1 MYLKKL
7 HISNFRC
14 FRDYTIEF
22 APGVTV
28 LFGKNG
34 SGKSTLIHAIHKAL
48 SFAFKND
55 KVDGGELT
63 LSSGFPS
70 LRPNQYRKKE
80 DIVRDEKS
88 GLSLPDICIHAE
100 ADFLETT
107 LDWDMYALTSTFAL
121 QPSKYKTAYKLLMS
135 RIKETGTFPVF
146 AYFSDSFPHLSTK
159 ASTLSK
165 TQLSLRNLGYLGW
178 DDETAYS
185 DLWITRLTKIW
196 TIWNRAKMNVM
207 QEESALANCEKLK
220 ASGDINENE
229 YREDVDLHR
238 ARLENAL
245 KDFNKYNPEISS
257 IRECLVNFSKK
268 LPGIDVLDFFV
279 SVYEEDGLCLET
291 KDGQNPPFEKLPA
304 GYKRIFYMALDIAYR
319 SYILNGNTDS
329 EGIVVIDEIDLHL
342 HPALEQVVLQCFQ
355 ETFPNIQFIVSTHS
369 PLVLTDIDTVTG
381 RNKVMRMTPAC
392 DAPEECRNIYGIDYN
407 QMLEENMGV
416 RKRKPEFQELFD
428 KAWDEVAEKNTEA
441 AKAIVDKLEAKK
453 TPADQIELI
462 QLRAI
467 INRIEIIGK

>member
-55 KVDGGELT
+55 KVKEGEIT
-63 LSSGFPS
+63 LASGFPS

-88 GLSLPDICIHAE
+88 GFPLPDINIHAE
-100 ADFLETT
+100 ADFLNAN
-107 LDWDMYALTSTFAL
+107 LKWDMYALTSTFAL

-146 AYFSDSFPHLSTK
+146 AYFSDSFPHISTK
-159 ASTLSK
+159 ASTLTK

-196 TIWNRAKMNVM
+196 TMWDRAKMNVRH
-207 QEESALANCEKLK
+207 EEVALANCEKFK
-220 ASGDINENE
+220 VSGVINDD

-238 ARLENAL
+238 TRLENAQ
-245 KDFNKYNPEISS
+245 KDFKKYNPEISS

-304 GYKRIFYMALDIAYR
+304 GYKRIFYVALDIAYR
-319 SYILNGNTDS
+319 SYILNGTTDS

-342 HPALEQVVLQCFQ
+342 HPALEQVILQCFQ

-369 PLVLTDIDTVTG
+369 PLVLTGVSTVNG
-381 RNKVMRMTPAC
+381 KNAILRMERNTVEPIPIS
-392 DAPEECRNIYGIDYN
+392 DIYGLDYN
-407 QMLEENMGV
+407 TGV
-416 RKRKPEFQELFD
+416 QEVM
-428 KAWDEVAEKNTEA
+428 KVNSGDEVLEWAISECAFMLNHNLIEQAEVLKRQILGKKYISVKELNSRIE
-441 AKAIVDKLEAKK
+441 LERKK
-453 TPADQIELI
+453 TV
-462 QLRAI
+462 
-467 INRIEIIGK
+467 K

>member
-55 KVDGGELT
+55 KVEEGELT

-88 GLSLPDICIHAE
+88 GLSLPYICIHAE

-107 LDWDMYALTSTFAL
+107 LDWDMYALTSTFVL

-146 AYFSDSFPHLSTK
+146 AYFSDSFPHISTK

-207 QEESALANCEKLK
+207 QEESALAKCEKLK
-220 ASGDINENE
+220 ASGGINENE

-268 LPGIDVLDFFV
+268 LPGIDVQNVFV

-319 SYILNGNTDS
+319 SYILNGTTDS

-342 HPALEQVVLQCFQ
+342 HPALEQVILQCFQ

-392 DAPEECRNIYGIDYN
+392 DAPEEWRNIHGIDYN
-407 QMLEENMGV
+407 QMLEENMDV
-416 RKRKPEFQELFD
+416 SKRKPEIQELFD
-428 KAWDEVAEKNTEA
+428 KAWDEVAEKDTEA
-441 AKAIVDKLEAKK
+441 AKATVAELEAK

-467 INRIEIIGK
+467 INRIELIGK

>member
-55 KVDGGELT
+55 KMGEGEIT
-63 LSSGFPS
+63 LSSGFSS
-70 LRPNQYRKKE
+70 LKPNQYKKKE

-88 GLSLPDICIHAE
+88 GFPLPDINIHAE
-100 ADFLETT
+100 ADFQNANLK
-107 LDWDMYALTSTFAL
+107 WDMYALTSTFAL
-121 QPSKYKTAYKLLMS
+121 QSSKYKTAYQQLMS
-135 RIKETGTFPVF
+135 KIKETGTFPVF
-146 AYFSDSFPHLSTK
+146 AYFSDSFPHISTK

-165 TQLSLRNLGYLGW
+165 IQLSLRNLGYLGW

-196 TIWNRAKMNVM
+196 TMWDRAKMNVRH
-207 QEESALANCEKLK
+207 EEAALANCDNFK
-220 ASGDINENE
+220 ASGIINENE
-229 YREDVDLHR
+229 YCEDVDLHR
-238 ARLENAL
+238 TRQEIAK
-245 KDFNKYNPEISS
+245 KDFDKYNPEISS

-268 LPGIDVLDFFV
+268 LPGIDVLDVFV

-319 SYILNGNTDS
+319 SYILNGTTDS

-342 HPALEQVVLQCFQ
+342 HPALEQVILQCFQ
-355 ETFPNIQFIVSTHS
+355 ETFPNIQFVVSTHS
-369 PLVLTDIDTVTG
+369 PLVLTGVETEGKPNVILHMVSDNTKPEVTH
-381 RNKVMRMTPAC
+381 
-392 DAPEECRNIYGIDYN
+392 DIYGIDYN
-407 QMLEENMGV
+407 TGIEDVMGV
-416 RKRKPEFQELFD
+416 ESKNVELDYMVNLCAYMKKRNKIAQAENIIKRILD
-428 KAWDEVAEKNTEA
+428 KFAKNRNEVEKM
-441 AKAIVDKLEAKK
+441 VEAKER
-453 TPADQIELI
+453 EL
-462 QLRAI
+462 
-467 INRIEIIGK
+467 

>member
-1 MYLKKL
+1 MYLKNL

-55 KVDGGELT
+55 KVEEGELT
-63 LSSGFPS
+63 LSSGFSS

-146 AYFSDSFPHLSTK
+146 AYFSDSFPHISTK

-268 LPGIDVLDFFV
+268 LPGIDVQNVFV

-319 SYILNGNTDS
+319 SYILNGTTDS

-342 HPALEQVVLQCFQ
+342 HPALEQVILQCFQ
-355 ETFPNIQFIVSTHS
+355 ETFPNIQFVVSTHS
-369 PLVLTDIDTVTG
+369 PLVLTGVETEGKPNVILHMASDGTKPEVTH
-381 RNKVMRMTPAC
+381 
-392 DAPEECRNIYGIDYN
+392 DIYGIDYN
-407 QMLEENMGV
+407 TGIEDVMGV
-416 RKRKPEFQELFD
+416 ESKNVELDYMVNLCAYMQKRGKQVQAENIMKRILD
-428 KAWDEVAEKNTEA
+428 KFAKNRNEVEKM
-441 AKAIVDKLEAKK
+441 VEAKEK
-453 TPADQIELI
+453 EL
-462 QLRAI
+462 
-467 INRIEIIGK
+467 

>member
-55 KVDGGELT
+55 KVEEGELT

-88 GLSLPDICIHAE
+88 GLSLPYICIHAE

-146 AYFSDSFPHLSTK
+146 AYFSDSFPHISTK

-220 ASGDINENE
+220 ASGDINETE

-238 ARLENAL
+238 ARLQNAL

-268 LPGIDVLDFFV
+268 LPGIDVQNVFV

-319 SYILNGNTDS
+319 SYILNGTTDS

-342 HPALEQVVLQCFQ
+342 HPALEQVILQCFQ

-392 DAPEECRNIYGIDYN
+392 DAPEEWRNIHGIDYN
-407 QMLEENMGV
+407 QMLEENMDV
-416 RKRKPEFQELFD
+416 SKRKPEIQELFD
-428 KAWDEVAEKNTEA
+428 KAWDEVAEKDTEA
-441 AKAIVDKLEAKK
+441 AKATVAELEAK

-467 INRIEIIGK
+467 INRIELIGK

>member
-55 KVDGGELT
+55 KVEEGELT
-63 LSSGFPS
+63 LSSGFPT

-88 GLSLPDICIHAE
+88 GLSLPYICIHAE

-146 AYFSDSFPHLSTK
+146 AYFSDSFPHISTK

-207 QEESALANCEKLK
+207 QEESALAKCEKLK

-268 LPGIDVLDFFV
+268 LPGIDVQNVFV

-319 SYILNGNTDS
+319 SYILNGTTDS

-342 HPALEQVVLQCFQ
+342 HPALEQVILQCFQ
-355 ETFPNIQFIVSTHS
+355 ETFKRIQFVVSTHS
-369 PLVLTDIDTVTG
+369 PLVLTDIDTVTD

-392 DAPEECRNIYGIDYN
+392 DAPEEWRNIHGIDYN
-407 QMLEENMGV
+407 QMLEENMDV
-416 RKRKPEFQELFD
+416 SKRKPEIQELFD
-428 KAWDEVAEKNTEA
+428 KAWDEVAEKDIQA
-441 AKAIVDKLEAKK
+441 AKATVAELEAK
-453 TPADQIELI
+453 TPADQIELV

>member
-80 DIVRDEKS
+80 DFVRDEKS

>member
-55 KVDGGELT
+55 KVEEGELT

-88 GLSLPDICIHAE
+88 GLSLPYICIHAE

-146 AYFSDSFPHLSTK
+146 AYFSDSFPHISTK

-207 QEESALANCEKLK
+207 QEESALAKCEKLK

-268 LPGIDVLDFFV
+268 LPGIDVQNVFV

-319 SYILNGNTDS
+319 SYILNGTTDS

-342 HPALEQVVLQCFQ
+342 HPALEQVILQCFQ
-355 ETFPNIQFIVSTHS
+355 ETFPNIQFVVSTHS
-369 PLVLTDIDTVTG
+369 PLVLTGVETEGKPNVILHMASDDTKPEVTH
-381 RNKVMRMTPAC
+381 
-392 DAPEECRNIYGIDYN
+392 DIYGIDYN
-407 QMLEENMGV
+407 TGIEDVMGV
-416 RKRKPEFQELFD
+416 ESKNVELDYMVNLCAYMKKRNKIAQAENIMKRILD
-428 KAWDEVAEKNTEA
+428 KFAKSRNEVEKM
-441 AKAIVDKLEAKK
+441 VEAKER
-453 TPADQIELI
+453 EL
-462 QLRAI
+462 
-467 INRIEIIGK
+467 

>member
-55 KVDGGELT
+55 KVEEGELT

-88 GLSLPDICIHAE
+88 GFPLPDICIHAE

-121 QPSKYKTAYKLLMS
+121 QPSKYKTAYQLLMS

-146 AYFSDSFPHLSTK
+146 AYFSDSFPHISTK

-207 QEESALANCEKLK
+207 QEESALAKCEKLK

-257 IRECLVNFSKK
+257 IWECLVNFSKK
-268 LPGIDVLDFFV
+268 LPGIDVQNVFV

-319 SYILNGNTDS
+319 SYILNGTTDS

-342 HPALEQVVLQCFQ
+342 HPALEQVILQCFQ
-355 ETFPNIQFIVSTHS
+355 ETFPNIQFVVSTHS
-369 PLVLTDIDTVTG
+369 PLVLTDIDTVTEK
-381 RNKVMRMTPAC
+381 NKVMRMTPAC
-392 DAPEECRNIYGIDYN
+392 DAPEEWRNIHGIDYN
-407 QMLEENMGV
+407 QMLEENMDV
-416 RKRKPEFQELFD
+416 SKRKPEIQELFN
-428 KAWDEVAEKNTEA
+428 KAWDEVAEKNTVA
-441 AKAIVDKLEAKK
+441 AKQTVAELESK
-453 TPADQIELI
+453 TPADQIELV

>member
-55 KVDGGELT
+55 KVEEGELT

-80 DIVRDEKS
+80 DIVRDETS
-88 GLSLPDICIHAE
+88 GLSLPYICIHAE

-146 AYFSDSFPHLSTK
+146 AYFSDSFPHISTK

-207 QEESALANCEKLK
+207 QEESALAKCEKLK
-220 ASGDINENE
+220 ASGGINDNE

-268 LPGIDVLDFFV
+268 LPGIDVQNVFV

-319 SYILNGNTDS
+319 SYILNGTTDS

-342 HPALEQVVLQCFQ
+342 HPALEQVILQCFQ

-392 DAPEECRNIYGIDYN
+392 DAPEEWRNIHGIDYN
-407 QMLEENMGV
+407 QMLEENMDV
-416 RKRKPEFQELFD
+416 SKRKPEIQELFD
-428 KAWDEVAEKNTEA
+428 KAWDEVAEKDTEA
-441 AKAIVDKLEAKK
+441 AKATVAELEAK

-467 INRIEIIGK
+467 INRIELIGK

>member
-14 FRDYTIEF
+14 FRNYTIEF

-55 KVDGGELT
+55 KVGEGEIT
-63 LSSGFPS
+63 LASGFPS

-88 GLSLPDICIHAE
+88 GFPLPDINIHAE
-100 ADFLETT
+100 ADFQKANLK
-107 LDWDMYALTSTFAL
+107 WDMYALTSTFAL
-121 QPSKYKTAYKLLMS
+121 QPSKYKTAYQQLME
-135 RIKETGTFPVF
+135 RIQETGIFPVF
-146 AYFSDSFPHLSTK
+146 AYFSDSFPHISTK
-159 ASTLSK
+159 ASTLTK

-196 TIWNRAKMNVM
+196 TMWDRAKMNVRH
-207 QEESALANCEKLK
+207 EEAALANCDNLK
-220 ASGDINENE
+220 ASGIINENE
-229 YREDVDLHR
+229 YCEDVDLHR
-238 ARLENAL
+238 TRLEIAK
-245 KDFNKYNPEISS
+245 KDFDKYNPEISS

-268 LPGIDVLDFFV
+268 LPGIDVLDVFV

-291 KDGQNPPFEKLPA
+291 KDGQNPTFEKLPA

-319 SYILNGNTDS
+319 SYILNGTTDS

-342 HPALEQVVLQCFQ
+342 HPALEKVILQCFQ
-355 ETFPNIQFIVSTHS
+355 ETFPNIQLVVSTHS
-369 PLVLTDIDTVTG
+369 PLVLTGVETEGKPNVILHMASDDTKPEVTH
-381 RNKVMRMTPAC
+381 
-392 DAPEECRNIYGIDYN
+392 DIYGIDYN
-407 QMLEENMGV
+407 TGIEDVMGV
-416 RKRKPEFQELFD
+416 ESKNVELDYMVNLCAYMQKRGKQAQAENIMKRILD
-428 KAWDEVAEKNTEA
+428 KFAKNRNEVEKM
-441 AKAIVDKLEAKK
+441 VEAKEK
-453 TPADQIELI
+453 EL
-462 QLRAI
+462 
-467 INRIEIIGK
+467 

>member
-55 KVDGGELT
+55 KVEEDELT
-63 LSSGFPS
+63 LSSGFSS

-88 GLSLPDICIHAE
+88 GFPLPDICIHAE

-146 AYFSDSFPHLSTK
+146 AYFSDSFPHISTK
-159 ASTLSK
+159 ASTLTK

-196 TIWNRAKMNVM
+196 TMWDRAKMNVRH
-207 QEESALANCEKLK
+207 EEAALANCDNFK
-220 ASGDINENE
+220 ASGIINEKE
-229 YREDVDLHR
+229 YCEDVDLHR
-238 ARLENAL
+238 TRLENAQ

-291 KDGQNPPFEKLPA
+291 KDGQNPTFEKLPA

-319 SYILNGNTDS
+319 SYILNGTTDS

-342 HPALEQVVLQCFQ
+342 HPALEQVILQCFQ
-355 ETFPNIQFIVSTHS
+355 ETFPNIQFVVSTHS
-369 PLVLTDIDTVTG
+369 PLVLTGVETEGKPNVILHMVSGDT
-381 RNKVMRMTPAC
+381 K
-392 DAPEECRNIYGIDYN
+392 PEITHDIYGIDYN
-407 QMLEENMGV
+407 TGIEDVMGV
-416 RKRKPEFQELFD
+416 ESKNVELDYMVNLCAYMKKRNKIAQAENIMKRILD
-428 KAWDEVAEKNTEA
+428 KFAKSRNEVEKM
-441 AKAIVDKLEAKK
+441 VEAKER
-453 TPADQIELI
+453 EL
-462 QLRAI
+462 
-467 INRIEIIGK
+467 

>member
-22 APGVTV
+22 APSVTV

-55 KVDGGELT
+55 KVEEGEIT
-63 LSSGFPS
+63 LASGFSS
-70 LRPNQYRKKE
+70 LKPNQYKKKD

-88 GLSLPDICIHAE
+88 GFPLPDINIHAE
-100 ADFLETT
+100 ADFLNAN
-107 LDWDMYALTSTFAL
+107 LQWDMYALTSTFAL
-121 QPSKYKTAYKLLMS
+121 QPSKYKIAYQQLMS
-135 RIKETGTFPVF
+135 RIKKTGTFPVF
-146 AYFSDSFPHLSTK
+146 AYFSDSFPHVSTK

-165 TQLSLRNLGYLGW
+165 VQLSLRNLGYLGW

-196 TIWNRAKMNVM
+196 TIWNRTKMNVM
-207 QEESALANCEKLK
+207 QEESALANCEKFK
-220 ASGDINENE
+220 SSGIINENE

-238 ARLENAL
+238 TRLENAL

-291 KDGQNPPFEKLPA
+291 KDGQNPAFEKLPA

-319 SYILNGNTDS
+319 SYILNGTTDS

-342 HPALEQVVLQCFQ
+342 HPALEQVILQCFQ

-369 PLVLTDIDTVTG
+369 PLVLTGVETEDKPNVILHMASDDTKPEVTH
-381 RNKVMRMTPAC
+381 
-392 DAPEECRNIYGIDYN
+392 DIYGIDYN
-407 QMLEENMGV
+407 TGIEDVMGV
-416 RKRKPEFQELFD
+416 ESKNVELDYMVNLCAYMKKRNKIAQAENIMKRILD
-428 KAWDEVAEKNTEA
+428 KFAKNRNEVEKM
-441 AKAIVDKLEAKK
+441 VEAKER
-453 TPADQIELI
+453 EL
-462 QLRAI
+462 
-467 INRIEIIGK
+467 

>member
-55 KVDGGELT
+55 KVEEGELT

-88 GLSLPDICIHAE
+88 GLSLPYICIHAE

-146 AYFSDSFPHLSTK
+146 AYFSDSFPHISTK

-207 QEESALANCEKLK
+207 QEESALAKCEKLK
-220 ASGDINENE
+220 ASGGINENE

-268 LPGIDVLDFFV
+268 LPGIDVQNVFV
-279 SVYEEDGLCLET
+279 SVYEEDGLCLGT

-319 SYILNGNTDS
+319 SYILNGTTDS

-342 HPALEQVVLQCFQ
+342 HPALEQVILQCFQ

-392 DAPEECRNIYGIDYN
+392 DAPEEWRNIHGIDYN
-407 QMLEENMGV
+407 QMLEENMDV
-416 RKRKPEFQELFD
+416 SKRKPEIQELFD
-428 KAWDEVAEKNTEA
+428 KAWDEVAEKDTEA
-441 AKAIVDKLEAKK
+441 AKATVAELEAK

-467 INRIEIIGK
+467 INRIELIGK

>member
-55 KVDGGELT
+55 KMGEGEIT
-63 LSSGFPS
+63 LSSGFSS
-70 LRPNQYRKKE
+70 LKPNQYKKKE

-88 GLSLPDICIHAE
+88 GFPLPDINIHAE
-100 ADFLETT
+100 ADFQNANLK
-107 LDWDMYALTSTFAL
+107 WDMYALTSTFAL
-121 QPSKYKTAYKLLMS
+121 QSSKYKTAYQQLMS
-135 RIKETGTFPVF
+135 KIKETGTFPVF
-146 AYFSDSFPHLSTK
+146 AYFSDSFPHISTK

-165 TQLSLRNLGYLGW
+165 IQLSLRNLGYLGW

-196 TIWNRAKMNVM
+196 TMWDRAKMNVRH
-207 QEESALANCEKLK
+207 EEAALANCENLK
-220 ASGDINENE
+220 ASGIINENE
-229 YREDVDLHR
+229 YCEDVNLHR
-238 ARLENAL
+238 TRLEIAQ
-245 KDFNKYNPEISS
+245 KDFDKYNPEISS

-319 SYILNGNTDS
+319 SYILNGTTDS

-342 HPALEQVVLQCFQ
+342 HPALEQVILQCFQ
-355 ETFPNIQFIVSTHS
+355 ETFPNIQFVVSTHS
-369 PLVLTDIDTVTG
+369 PLVLTGVETEGKPNVILHMVSDDTKPEVTH
-381 RNKVMRMTPAC
+381 
-392 DAPEECRNIYGIDYN
+392 DIYGIDYN
-407 QMLEENMGV
+407 TGIEDVMGV
-416 RKRKPEFQELFD
+416 ESKNVELDYMVNLCAYMKKRNKIAQAENIMKRILD
-428 KAWDEVAEKNTEA
+428 KFAKNRNEVEKM
-441 AKAIVDKLEAKK
+441 VEAKEK
-453 TPADQIELI
+453 EL
-462 QLRAI
+462 
-467 INRIEIIGK
+467 

>member
-55 KVDGGELT
+55 KVEEGEIT
-63 LSSGFPS
+63 LASGFSS
-70 LRPNQYRKKE
+70 LKPNQYKKKD

-88 GLSLPDICIHAE
+88 GFPLPDINIHAE
-100 ADFLETT
+100 ADFLNAN
-107 LDWDMYALTSTFAL
+107 LQWDMYALTSTFAL
-121 QPSKYKTAYKLLMS
+121 QPSKYKIAYQQLMS

-146 AYFSDSFPHLSTK
+146 AYFSDSFPHVSTK

-165 TQLSLRNLGYLGW
+165 VQLSLRNLGYLGW

-196 TIWNRAKMNVM
+196 TIWNRAKMNM
-207 QEESALANCEKLK
+207 MHEESALANCEKFK
-220 ASGDINENE
+220 ASGIINENE
-229 YREDVDLHR
+229 YSEDVDLHR
-238 ARLENAL
+238 TRLENAL

-268 LPGIDVLDFFV
+268 LLGIDVLDFFV

-291 KDGQNPPFEKLPA
+291 KDGQNPTFEKLPA

-319 SYILNGNTDS
+319 SFILNGTTNS

-369 PLVLTDIDTVTG
+369 PLVLTGVETEGKPNVILHMASDDTKPEVTH
-381 RNKVMRMTPAC
+381 
-392 DAPEECRNIYGIDYN
+392 DIYGIDYN
-407 QMLEENMGV
+407 TGIEDVMGV
-416 RKRKPEFQELFD
+416 ESKNVELDYMVNLCAYMKKRNKIAQAENIMKRILD
-428 KAWDEVAEKNTEA
+428 KFAKNRNEVEKM
-441 AKAIVDKLEAKK
+441 VEAKER
-453 TPADQIELI
+453 EL
-462 QLRAI
+462 
-467 INRIEIIGK
+467 

>member
-55 KVDGGELT
+55 KVEEGELT

-88 GLSLPDICIHAE
+88 GLSLPYICIHAE

-146 AYFSDSFPHLSTK
+146 AYFSDSFPHISTK

-207 QEESALANCEKLK
+207 QEESALATCEKLK

-268 LPGIDVLDFFV
+268 LPGIDVQNVFV

-319 SYILNGNTDS
+319 SYILNGTTDS

-342 HPALEQVVLQCFQ
+342 HPALEQVILQCFQ

-392 DAPEECRNIYGIDYN
+392 DAPEEWRNIHGIDYN
-407 QMLEENMGV
+407 QMLEENMDV
-416 RKRKPEFQELFD
+416 SKRKPEIQELFD
-428 KAWDEVAEKNTEA
+428 KAWDEVAEKDTEA
-441 AKAIVDKLEAKK
+441 AKATVAELEAK

-467 INRIEIIGK
+467 INRIELIGK

>member
-55 KVDGGELT
+55 KVEEGELT

-88 GLSLPDICIHAE
+88 GFPLPDICIHAE

-146 AYFSDSFPHLSTK
+146 AYFSDSFPHISTK

-268 LPGIDVLDFFV
+268 LPGIDVQNVFV

-319 SYILNGNTDS
+319 SYILNGTTDS

-342 HPALEQVVLQCFQ
+342 HPALEQVILQCFQ

-392 DAPEECRNIYGIDYN
+392 DAPEEWRNIHGIDYN
-407 QMLEENMGV
+407 QMLEENMDV
-416 RKRKPEFQELFD
+416 SKRKPEIQELFD
-428 KAWDEVAEKNTEA
+428 KAWDEVAEKDTEA
-441 AKAIVDKLEAKK
+441 AKATVAELEAK

-467 INRIEIIGK
+467 INRIELIGK

>member
-55 KVDGGELT
+55 KVEEDELT
-63 LSSGFPS
+63 LSSGFSS

-88 GLSLPDICIHAE
+88 GFPLPDICIHAE

-146 AYFSDSFPHLSTK
+146 AYFSDSFPHISTK
-159 ASTLSK
+159 ASTLTK

-196 TIWNRAKMNVM
+196 TMWDRAKMNVRH
-207 QEESALANCEKLK
+207 EEAALANCDNFK
-220 ASGDINENE
+220 ASGIINEKE
-229 YREDVDLHR
+229 YCEDVDLHR
-238 ARLENAL
+238 TRLENAQ

-291 KDGQNPPFEKLPA
+291 KDGQNPTFEKLPA

-319 SYILNGNTDS
+319 SYILNGTTDS

-342 HPALEQVVLQCFQ
+342 HPALEQVILQCFQ
-355 ETFPNIQFIVSTHS
+355 ETFPNIQFVVSTHS
-369 PLVLTDIDTVTG
+369 PLVLTGVETEGKPNVILHMASGDTKPEVTH
-381 RNKVMRMTPAC
+381 
-392 DAPEECRNIYGIDYN
+392 DIYGIDYN
-407 QMLEENMGV
+407 TGIEDVMGV
-416 RKRKPEFQELFD
+416 ESKNVELDYMVNLCAYMKKRNKIAQAENIMKRILD
-428 KAWDEVAEKNTEA
+428 KFAKNRNEVEKM
-441 AKAIVDKLEAKK
+441 VEAKER
-453 TPADQIELI
+453 EL
-462 QLRAI
+462 
-467 INRIEIIGK
+467 

>member
-55 KVDGGELT
+55 KVEEGEIT
-63 LSSGFPS
+63 LASGFSS
-70 LRPNQYRKKE
+70 LKPNQYKKKD

-88 GLSLPDICIHAE
+88 GFPLPDINIHAE
-100 ADFLETT
+100 ADFLNAN
-107 LDWDMYALTSTFAL
+107 LKWDMYALTSTFAL

-146 AYFSDSFPHLSTK
+146 AYFSDSFPHISTK

-207 QEESALANCEKLK
+207 QEESALANCEKFK
-220 ASGDINENE
+220 SSGIINENE

-238 ARLENAL
+238 TRLENAL

-319 SYILNGNTDS
+319 SFILNGTTNS

-369 PLVLTDIDTVTG
+369 PLVLTDIDTVTDK
-381 RNKVMRMTPAC
+381 NKVMRMTPAC
-392 DAPEECRNIYGIDYN
+392 DAPEEWRNIHGIDYN
-407 QMLEENMGV
+407 QMLEENMDV
-416 RKRKPEFQELFD
+416 RKRKPEIQKLFD
-428 KAWDEVAEKNTEA
+428 KAWGEVAKKNTEA
-441 AKAIVDKLEAKK
+441 AKATVAELEAK

-467 INRIEIIGK
+467 INRIELIGK

>member
-55 KVDGGELT
+55 KVEEGELT

-70 LRPNQYRKKE
+70 LRPKQYRKKE

-88 GLSLPDICIHAE
+88 GLSLPYICIHAE

-146 AYFSDSFPHLSTK
+146 AYFSDSFPHISTK

-207 QEESALANCEKLK
+207 QEESALANSEKLK
-220 ASGDINENE
+220 ASGGINENE

-268 LPGIDVLDFFV
+268 LPGIDVQNVFV

-319 SYILNGNTDS
+319 SYILNGTTDS

-355 ETFPNIQFIVSTHS
+355 ETFPNIQFVVSTHS

-392 DAPEECRNIYGIDYN
+392 DAPEECRNIHGIDYN
-407 QMLEENMGV
+407 QMLEEIMDV
-416 RKRKPEFQELFD
+416 RKRKPEIQELFD

-441 AKAIVDKLEAKK
+441 AKAIVDKLEVK
-453 TPADQIELI
+453 TPADQIELV

>member
-55 KVDGGELT
+55 KVEEDELT
-63 LSSGFPS
+63 LSSGFSS

-100 ADFLETT
+100 ADFLGTT

-121 QPSKYKTAYKLLMS
+121 QPSKYKTAYQLLMS

-146 AYFSDSFPHLSTK
+146 AYFSDSFPHISTK
-159 ASTLSK
+159 ASTLTK

-196 TIWNRAKMNVM
+196 TMWDRAKMNVRH
-207 QEESALANCEKLK
+207 EEAALANCDNFK
-220 ASGDINENE
+220 ASGIINEKE
-229 YREDVDLHR
+229 YCEDVDLHR
-238 ARLENAL
+238 TRLENAQ

-319 SYILNGNTDS
+319 SYILNGTTDS

-342 HPALEQVVLQCFQ
+342 HPALEQVILQCFQ
-355 ETFPNIQFIVSTHS
+355 ETFPNIQFVVSTHS
-369 PLVLTDIDTVTG
+369 PLVLTDIDTVTEK
-381 RNKVMRMTPAC
+381 NKVMRMTPAC
-392 DAPEECRNIYGIDYN
+392 DAPEEWRNIHGIDYN
-407 QMLEENMGV
+407 QMLEENMDV
-416 RKRKPEFQELFD
+416 SKRKPEIQELFN
-428 KAWDEVAEKNTEA
+428 KAWDEVAEKNTVA
-441 AKAIVDKLEAKK
+441 AKQTVAELESK
-453 TPADQIELI
+453 TPADQIELV

>member
-34 SGKSTLIHAIHKAL
+34 SGKSTLLHAIHKAL

-55 KVDGGELT
+55 KVEEDELT
-63 LSSGFPS
+63 LSSGFSS

-88 GLSLPDICIHAE
+88 GFPLPDICIHAE

-146 AYFSDSFPHLSTK
+146 AYFSDSFPHISTK
-159 ASTLSK
+159 ASTLTK

-196 TIWNRAKMNVM
+196 TMWDRAKMNVRH
-207 QEESALANCEKLK
+207 EEAALANCDNFK
-220 ASGDINENE
+220 ASGIINEKE
-229 YREDVDLHR
+229 YCEDVDLHR
-238 ARLENAL
+238 TRLENAQ

-291 KDGQNPPFEKLPA
+291 KDGQNPTFEKLPA

-319 SYILNGNTDS
+319 SYILNGTTDS

-342 HPALEQVVLQCFQ
+342 HPALEQVILQCFQ
-355 ETFPNIQFIVSTHS
+355 ETFPNIQFVVSTHS
-369 PLVLTDIDTVTG
+369 PLVLTDIDTVTEK
-381 RNKVMRMTPAC
+381 NKVMRMTPAC
-392 DAPEECRNIYGIDYN
+392 DAPEEWRNIHGIDYN
-407 QMLEENMGV
+407 QMLEENMDV
-416 RKRKPEFQELFD
+416 SKRKPEIQELFN
-428 KAWDEVAEKNTEA
+428 KAWDEVAEKNTVA
-441 AKAIVDKLEAKK
+441 AKQTVAELESK
-453 TPADQIELI
+453 TPADQIELV

>member
-55 KVDGGELT
+55 KVGEGEIT
-63 LSSGFPS
+63 LASGFPS

-100 ADFLETT
+100 ANFLETT

-146 AYFSDSFPHLSTK
+146 AYFSDSFPHISTK

-196 TIWNRAKMNVM
+196 TIWNRAKMNVRH
-207 QEESALANCEKLK
+207 EEVALANCDNLK
-220 ASGDINENE
+220 ASGIINENE
-229 YREDVDLHR
+229 YCEDVDLHR
-238 ARLENAL
+238 TRQEIAK
-245 KDFNKYNPEISS
+245 KDFDKYNPEISS

-268 LPGIDVLDFFV
+268 LPGIDVLDVFV

-319 SYILNGNTDS
+319 SYILNGTTDS

-342 HPALEQVVLQCFQ
+342 HPALEQVILQCFQ
-355 ETFPNIQFIVSTHS
+355 ETFQRIQFVVSTHS
-369 PLVLTDIDTVTG
+369 PLVLTGVETEGKPNVILHMASDDTKPEVTH
-381 RNKVMRMTPAC
+381 
-392 DAPEECRNIYGIDYN
+392 DIYGIDYN
-407 QMLEENMGV
+407 TGIEDVMGV
-416 RKRKPEFQELFD
+416 ESKNVELDYMVNLCAYMKKRNKIAQAENIMKRILD
-428 KAWDEVAEKNTEA
+428 KFAKNRNEVEKM
-441 AKAIVDKLEAKK
+441 VEAKER
-453 TPADQIELI
+453 EL
-462 QLRAI
+462 
-467 INRIEIIGK
+467 

>member
-55 KVDGGELT
+55 KVEEGEIT

-70 LRPNQYRKKE
+70 LRPNQYNKKE

-88 GLSLPDICIHAE
+88 GFPLPDICIHAE

-146 AYFSDSFPHLSTK
+146 AYFSDSFPHISTK
-159 ASTLSK
+159 ASTLTK

-196 TIWNRAKMNVM
+196 TMWDRAKMNVRH
-207 QEESALANCEKLK
+207 EEAALANCDNFK
-220 ASGDINENE
+220 ASGIINENE
-229 YREDVDLHR
+229 YCEDVDLHR
-238 ARLENAL
+238 TRLENAQ
-245 KDFNKYNPEISS
+245 KDFDKYNPEISS

-268 LPGIDVLDFFV
+268 LPGIDVLDVFV

-291 KDGQNPPFEKLPA
+291 KDGQNPTFEKLPA

-319 SYILNGNTDS
+319 SYILNGTTDS

-342 HPALEQVVLQCFQ
+342 HPALEQVILQCFQ
-355 ETFPNIQFIVSTHS
+355 ETFKRIQFVVSTHS
-369 PLVLTDIDTVTG
+369 PLVLTGVETEGKPNVILHMASGDTKPEVTH
-381 RNKVMRMTPAC
+381 
-392 DAPEECRNIYGIDYN
+392 DIYGIDYN
-407 QMLEENMGV
+407 TGIEDVMGV
-416 RKRKPEFQELFD
+416 ESKNVELDYMVNLCAYMKKRNKIAQAENIMKRILD
-428 KAWDEVAEKNTEA
+428 KFAKNRNEVEKM
-441 AKAIVDKLEAKK
+441 VEAKER
-453 TPADQIELI
+453 EL
-462 QLRAI
+462 
-467 INRIEIIGK
+467 

>member
-55 KVDGGELT
+55 KVEEGELT

-88 GLSLPDICIHAE
+88 GLSLPYICIHAE

-146 AYFSDSFPHLSTK
+146 AYFSDSFPHISTK

-207 QEESALANCEKLK
+207 QEESALAKCEKLK

-268 LPGIDVLDFFV
+268 LPGIDVQNVFV

-319 SYILNGNTDS
+319 SYILNGTTDS

-342 HPALEQVVLQCFQ
+342 HPALEQVILQCFQ
-355 ETFPNIQFIVSTHS
+355 ETFPNIQFVVSTHS
-369 PLVLTDIDTVTG
+369 PLVLTDIDTVTEK
-381 RNKVMRMTPAC
+381 NKVMRMTPAC
-392 DAPEECRNIYGIDYN
+392 DAPEEWRNIHGIDYN
-407 QMLEENMGV
+407 QMLEENMDV
-416 RKRKPEFQELFD
+416 SKRKPEIQELFN
-428 KAWDEVAEKNTEA
+428 KAWDEVAEKNTVA
-441 AKAIVDKLEAKK
+441 AKQTVAELESK
-453 TPADQIELI
+453 TPADQIELV

>member
-55 KVDGGELT
+55 KVEEGELT

-88 GLSLPDICIHAE
+88 GLSLPYICIHAE

-146 AYFSDSFPHLSTK
+146 AYFSDSFPHISTK

-207 QEESALANCEKLK
+207 QEESALAKCEKLK

-268 LPGIDVLDFFV
+268 LPGIDVQNVFV

-319 SYILNGNTDS
+319 SYILNGTTDS

-342 HPALEQVVLQCFQ
+342 HPALEQVILQCFQ

-392 DAPEECRNIYGIDYN
+392 DAPEEWRNIHGIDYN
-407 QMLEENMGV
+407 QMLEENMDV
-416 RKRKPEFQELFD
+416 SKRKPEIQELFN
-428 KAWDEVAEKNTEA
+428 KAWDEVAEKNTVA
-441 AKAIVDKLEAKK
+441 AKQTVAELESK
-453 TPADQIELI
+453 TPADQIELV

>member
-55 KVDGGELT
+55 KVEEGELT

-88 GLSLPDICIHAE
+88 GLSLPYICIHAE

-146 AYFSDSFPHLSTK
+146 AYFSDSFPHISTK

-207 QEESALANCEKLK
+207 QEESALAKCEKLK

-268 LPGIDVLDFFV
+268 LPGIDVQNVFV

-319 SYILNGNTDS
+319 SYILNGTTDS

-342 HPALEQVVLQCFQ
+342 HPALEQVILQCFQ

-369 PLVLTDIDTVTG
+369 PLVTTDIDTVTG

-392 DAPEECRNIYGIDYN
+392 DAPEEWRNIHGIDYN
-407 QMLEENMGV
+407 QMLEENMDV
-416 RKRKPEFQELFD
+416 SKRKPEIQELFD
-428 KAWDEVAEKNTEA
+428 KAWDEVAEKDTEA
-441 AKAIVDKLEAKK
+441 AKATVAELEAK

-467 INRIEIIGK
+467 INRIELIGK

>member
-55 KVDGGELT
+55 KVEEGELT
-63 LSSGFPS
+63 LSSGFPT

-88 GLSLPDICIHAE
+88 GLSLPYICIHAE

-146 AYFSDSFPHLSTK
+146 AYFSDSFPHISTK
-159 ASTLSK
+159 ASTLTR

-196 TIWNRAKMNVM
+196 TMWDRAKMNVRH
-207 QEESALANCEKLK
+207 EEAALANCDNFK
-220 ASGDINENE
+220 ASGIINEKE
-229 YREDVDLHR
+229 YCEDVDLHR
-238 ARLENAL
+238 TRLENAQ

-291 KDGQNPPFEKLPA
+291 KDGQNPTFEKLPA

-319 SYILNGNTDS
+319 SYILNGTTDS

-342 HPALEQVVLQCFQ
+342 HPALEQVILQCFQ
-355 ETFPNIQFIVSTHS
+355 ETFKRIQFVVSTHS
-369 PLVLTDIDTVTG
+369 PLVLTDIDTVTD

-392 DAPEECRNIYGIDYN
+392 DAPEEWRNIHGIDYN
-407 QMLEENMGV
+407 QMLEENMDV
-416 RKRKPEFQELFD
+416 SKRKPEIQELFD
-428 KAWDEVAEKNTEA
+428 KAWDEVAEKDIQA
-441 AKAIVDKLEAKK
+441 AKATVAELEAK
-453 TPADQIELI
+453 TPADQIELV

>member
-55 KVDGGELT
+55 KVEEGELT
-63 LSSGFPS
+63 LSSGFS
-70 LRPNQYRKKE
+70 SIRPNQYRKKE

-88 GLSLPDICIHAE
+88 SFPLPDICIHAE

-146 AYFSDSFPHLSTK
+146 AYFSDSFPHISTK
-159 ASTLSK
+159 ASTLTK

-196 TIWNRAKMNVM
+196 TMWDRAKMNVRY
-207 QEESALANCEKLK
+207 EEAALANCDNFK
-220 ASGDINENE
+220 ASGIINENK
-229 YREDVDLHR
+229 YCEDVDLHR
-238 ARLENAL
+238 TRQEIAK
-245 KDFNKYNPEISS
+245 KDFDKYNPEISS

-268 LPGIDVLDFFV
+268 LPGIDVLDVFV

-319 SYILNGNTDS
+319 SYILNGTTDS

-342 HPALEQVVLQCFQ
+342 HPALEQVILQCFQ

-392 DAPEECRNIYGIDYN
+392 DAPEECRNIHGIDYN
-407 QMLEENMGV
+407 QMLEEIMDV

-441 AKAIVDKLEAKK
+441 AKATVAELEAK

-467 INRIEIIGK
+467 INRIELIGK

>member
-55 KVDGGELT
+55 KVEEGEIT
-63 LSSGFPS
+63 LASGFPS

-196 TIWNRAKMNVM
+196 TIWNRAKMNVV
-207 QEESALANCEKLK
+207 QEESALANCEKFK
-220 ASGDINENE
+220 ASGIINENE
-229 YREDVDLHR
+229 YSEDVDLHR
-238 ARLENAL
+238 VRLENAL

-268 LPGIDVLDFFV
+268 LPGIDVQNVFV

-291 KDGQNPPFEKLPA
+291 KDRQNPPFEKLPA

-319 SYILNGNTDS
+319 SYILNGTTDS

-342 HPALEQVVLQCFQ
+342 HPALEQVILQCFQ

-369 PLVLTDIDTVTG
+369 PLVLTGVETEGKPNVILHMASDDTKPEVTH
-381 RNKVMRMTPAC
+381 
-392 DAPEECRNIYGIDYN
+392 DIYGIDYN
-407 QMLEENMGV
+407 TGIEDVMGV
-416 RKRKPEFQELFD
+416 ESKNVELDYMVNLCAYMKKRNKIAQAENIMKRILD
-428 KAWDEVAEKNTEA
+428 KFAKNRNEVEKM
-441 AKAIVDKLEAKK
+441 VEAKER
-453 TPADQIELI
+453 EL
-462 QLRAI
+462 
-467 INRIEIIGK
+467 

>member
-14 FRDYTIEF
+14 FRNYTIEF

-55 KVDGGELT
+55 KVKAGEIT
-63 LSSGFPS
+63 LASGFSS
-70 LRPNQYRKKE
+70 LRPNQYNKKE
-80 DIVRDEKS
+80 DIVRDEKY
-88 GLSLPDICIHAE
+88 GFPLPDICIHAE

-146 AYFSDSFPHLSTK
+146 AYFSDSFPHISTK
-159 ASTLSK
+159 ASTLTK

-196 TIWNRAKMNVM
+196 TMWDRAKMNVRH
-207 QEESALANCEKLK
+207 EEAALANCDNFK
-220 ASGDINENE
+220 ASGIINENE
-229 YREDVDLHR
+229 YCEDVDLHR
-238 ARLENAL
+238 TRLEIAQ

-268 LPGIDVLDFFV
+268 LPGIDVLDVFV

-319 SYILNGNTDS
+319 SYILNGTTDS

-342 HPALEQVVLQCFQ
+342 HPALEQVILQCFQ
-355 ETFPNIQFIVSTHS
+355 ETFKRIQFVVSTHS
-369 PLVLTDIDTVTG
+369 PLVLTGVETEGKPNVILHMASGDTKPEVTH
-381 RNKVMRMTPAC
+381 
-392 DAPEECRNIYGIDYN
+392 DIYGIDYN
-407 QMLEENMGV
+407 TGIEDVMGV
-416 RKRKPEFQELFD
+416 ESKNVELDYMVNLCAYMKKRNKIAQAENIMKRILD
-428 KAWDEVAEKNTEA
+428 KFAKNRNEVEKM
-441 AKAIVDKLEAKK
+441 VEAKER
-453 TPADQIELI
+453 EL
-462 QLRAI
+462 
-467 INRIEIIGK
+467 

>member
-55 KVDGGELT
+55 KMGEGEIT
-63 LSSGFPS
+63 LSSGFSS
-70 LRPNQYRKKE
+70 LKPNQYKKKE

-88 GLSLPDICIHAE
+88 GFPLPNINIHAE
-100 ADFLETT
+100 ADFQNANLK
-107 LDWDMYALTSTFAL
+107 WDMYALTSTFAL
-121 QPSKYKTAYKLLMS
+121 QSSKYKTAYQQLMS
-135 RIKETGTFPVF
+135 KIKETGTFPVF
-146 AYFSDSFPHLSTK
+146 AYFSDSFPHISTK

-165 TQLSLRNLGYLGW
+165 IQLSLRNLGYLGW

-196 TIWNRAKMNVM
+196 TMWDRAKMNVRH
-207 QEESALANCEKLK
+207 EEAALANCDNFK
-220 ASGDINENE
+220 ASGIINENE
-229 YREDVDLHR
+229 YCEDVDLHR
-238 ARLENAL
+238 TRQEIAK
-245 KDFNKYNPEISS
+245 KDFDKYNPEISS

-268 LPGIDVLDFFV
+268 LPGIDVLDVFV

-291 KDGQNPPFEKLPA
+291 KDGQNPQFEKLPA

-369 PLVLTDIDTVTG
+369 PLVLTGVETEGKPNVILHMASGNTKPEVTH
-381 RNKVMRMTPAC
+381 
-392 DAPEECRNIYGIDYN
+392 DIYGIDYN
-407 QMLEENMGV
+407 TGIEDVMGV
-416 RKRKPEFQELFD
+416 ESKNVELDYMVNLCAYMKKRNKIAQAENIMKRILD
-428 KAWDEVAEKNTEA
+428 KFAKNRNEVEKM
-441 AKAIVDKLEAKK
+441 VEAKER
-453 TPADQIELI
+453 EL
-462 QLRAI
+462 
-467 INRIEIIGK
+467 

>member
-55 KVDGGELT
+55 KVKAGEIT

-70 LRPNQYRKKE
+70 LRPNQYNKKE

-88 GLSLPDICIHAE
+88 GFPLPDICIHAE

-135 RIKETGTFPVF
+135 RIKETCTFPVF
-146 AYFSDSFPHLSTK
+146 AYFSDSFPHISTK
-159 ASTLSK
+159 ASTLTK

-196 TIWNRAKMNVM
+196 TMWDRAKMNVRH
-207 QEESALANCEKLK
+207 EEAALANCEKFK
-220 ASGDINENE
+220 ASGVINENE

-238 ARLENAL
+238 TRLENAQ
-245 KDFNKYNPEISS
+245 KDFNKYNPEIYS

-304 GYKRIFYMALDIAYR
+304 GYKRIFYMVLDIAYR
-319 SYILNGNTDS
+319 SYILNGTTDS

-342 HPALEQVVLQCFQ
+342 HPALEQVILQCFQ
-355 ETFPNIQFIVSTHS
+355 ETFQRIQFVVSTHS
-369 PLVLTDIDTVTG
+369 PLVLTDIDTVTD

-392 DAPEECRNIYGIDYN
+392 DAPEEWRNIHGIDYN
-407 QMLEENMGV
+407 QMLEENMDV
-416 RKRKPEFQELFD
+416 SKRKPEIQELFD
-428 KAWDEVAEKNTEA
+428 KAWDEVAEKDIQA
-441 AKAIVDKLEAKK
+441 AKATVAELEAK
-453 TPADQIELI
+453 TPADQIELV
-462 QLRAI
+462 QLRAV

>member
-1 MYLKKL
+1 MYLKRL

-14 FRDYTIEF
+14 FRNYTIEF

-55 KVDGGELT
+55 KVEEGEIT
-63 LSSGFPS
+63 LASGFPS
-70 LRPNQYRKKE
+70 LRPNQYSKKE

-100 ADFLETT
+100 ADFLDTT

-146 AYFSDSFPHLSTK
+146 AYFSDSFPHISTK

-268 LPGIDVLDFFV
+268 LPGIDGQNVFV
-279 SVYEEDGLCLET
+279 RVYEEDGLCLET

-319 SYILNGNTDS
+319 SYILNGTTDS

-342 HPALEQVVLQCFQ
+342 HPALEQVILQCFQ

-392 DAPEECRNIYGIDYN
+392 DAPEECRNIHGIDYN
-407 QMLEENMGV
+407 QMLEEIMDV

-441 AKAIVDKLEAKK
+441 AKATVAELEAK

-467 INRIEIIGK
+467 INRIELIGK

>member
-55 KVDGGELT
+55 KVEEDELT
-63 LSSGFPS
+63 LSSGFSS

-88 GLSLPDICIHAE
+88 GFPLPDICIHAE

-146 AYFSDSFPHLSTK
+146 AYFSDSFPHISTK
-159 ASTLSK
+159 ASTLTK

-196 TIWNRAKMNVM
+196 TMWDRAKMNVRH
-207 QEESALANCEKLK
+207 EEAALANCDNFK
-220 ASGDINENE
+220 ASGFINEKE
-229 YREDVDLHR
+229 YCEDVDLHR
-238 ARLENAL
+238 TRLENSQ

-291 KDGQNPPFEKLPA
+291 KDGQNPTFEKLPA

-319 SYILNGNTDS
+319 SYILNGTTDS

-342 HPALEQVVLQCFQ
+342 HPALEQVILQCFQ
-355 ETFPNIQFIVSTHS
+355 ETFPNIQFVVSTHS
-369 PLVLTDIDTVTG
+369 PLVLTDIDTVTEK
-381 RNKVMRMTPAC
+381 NKVMRMTPAC
-392 DAPEECRNIYGIDYN
+392 DAPEEWRNIHGIDYN
-407 QMLEENMGV
+407 QMLEENMDV
-416 RKRKPEFQELFD
+416 SKRKPEIQELFN
-428 KAWDEVAEKNTEA
+428 KAWDEVAEKNTVA
-441 AKAIVDKLEAKK
+441 AKQTVAELESK
-453 TPADQIELI
+453 TPADQIELV

>member
-55 KVDGGELT
+55 KVEEGELT

-88 GLSLPDICIHAE
+88 GLSLPYICIHAE

-146 AYFSDSFPHLSTK
+146 AYFSDSFPHISTK

-207 QEESALANCEKLK
+207 QEESALAKCEKLK

-238 ARLENAL
+238 ARLQNAL

-268 LPGIDVLDFFV
+268 LPGIDVQNVFV

-319 SYILNGNTDS
+319 SYILNGTTDS

-342 HPALEQVVLQCFQ
+342 HPALEQVILQCFQ

-392 DAPEECRNIYGIDYN
+392 DAPEEWRNIHGIDYN
-407 QMLEENMGV
+407 QMLEENMDV
-416 RKRKPEFQELFD
+416 SKRKPEIQELFD
-428 KAWDEVAEKNTEA
+428 KAWDEVAEKDTEA
-441 AKAIVDKLEAKK
+441 AKATVAELEAK

-467 INRIEIIGK
+467 INRIELIGK